1 VNNALLKLL
10 SNFDLS
16 QIFKTKGDLRR
27 WSAKRSLGGLIC
39 ITACIHIT
47 ENDLTWQGVALAFVG
62 VLPLCLSFYEKN

>member
-1 VNNALLKLL
+1 VNNELLKLL

-39 ITACIHIT
+39 ITACIYIT
-47 ENDLTWQGVALAFVG
+47 ENELTWQGVALAFVG